1 MNLATDTGQMK
12 KEITGWKKKKKKIS
26 MGKIHMFKIY
36 SYKLGTL
43 L

>member
-12 KEITGWKKKKKKIS
+12 KEITGWKKKKKIS